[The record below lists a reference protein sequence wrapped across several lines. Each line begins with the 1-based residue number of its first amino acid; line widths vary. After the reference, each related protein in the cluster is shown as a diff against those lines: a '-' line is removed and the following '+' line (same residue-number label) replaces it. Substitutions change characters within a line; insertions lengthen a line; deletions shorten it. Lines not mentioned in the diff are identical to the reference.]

1 MARPAGGR
9 RPDGGVQWFRA
20 LVLIV
25 VLVAIGAVV
34 LAKTSNTTSTKTAG
48 TTAKGRTTTTA
59 STAPAPTTT
68 TTVLP
73 ASQVKVQVLNG
84 VLTGSLAKQW
94 ATKLKSQY
102 GYVTT
107 PPDDATAKVASSVIY
122 IVTPGYEA
130 EAAQLAARV
139 GLSASAVNPAPLPST
154 APVPTSERSVANLVL
169 VVGPDLAGTA

>member
-1 MARPAGGR
+1 M
-9 RPDGGVQWFRA
+9 QWFRA

-34 LAKTSNTTSTKTAG
+34 LAKTSNTTSPKTGSPAPKSK
-48 TTAKGRTTTTA
+48 TSATA
-59 STAPAPTTT
+59 STVPAPTTT
-68 TTVLP
+68 TTVLA

-84 VLTGSLAKQW
+84 VLTGSLAGQW

-122 IVTPGYEA
+122 VVTPGYEA

-139 GLSASAVNPAPLPST
+139 GLPASAINPTVPMPAT
-154 APVPTSERSVANLVL
+154 APVPASERNVANLVL